1 MAKKKSAPK
10 GAATGVKTIAINK
23 KARHNYELQDAFEA
37 GISLTG
43 PEVKSIRAGQV
54 SFKDGYVKII
64 KKEAW
69 LIGVHIAPY
78 ENAGY
83 VQQDP
88 DRDRKLLLHGYEI
101 ERLQAKSEQKGLSLV
116 PTKMYFK
123 FGRVKVEVA
132 LGQGKKTFDK
142 KEALK
147 QKDIARDAAREM
159 ARYK

>member
-10 GAATGVKTIAINK
+10 GAATGVKTIAVNK
-23 KARHNYELQDAFEA
+23 KARHNYELLDAFEA

-64 KKEAW
+64 RAEAW
-69 LIGVHIAPY
+69 LIGVHIASY
-78 ENAGY
+78 QNAGY
-83 VQQDP
+83 APQDP

-101 ERLQAKSEQKGLSLV
+101 EKLQAKSEQKGLSIV

-123 FGRVKVEVA
+123 YGRVKVEIA
-132 LGQGKKTFDK
+132 LGKGKHTVDK

-147 QKDIARDAAREM
+147 RKDIERDAAREM
-159 ARYK
+159 ARY